1 MKMIFRVADNRISSS
16 SQIFNDLMAAVEPET
31 TTTTTT
37 TTTTEKPLVRGYNP
51 EAKLNGGYVY
61 YYHPRDLIALEDN
74 SIDNNN
80 NNINRRNNNYDR
92 DIDINIWKKEALR
105 YTSNSG
111 SSNVSSMF
119 AICLA
124 LLTSLVYTWK

>member
-1 MKMIFRVADNRISSS
+1 MKMIFRVADNRIST
-16 SQIFNDLMAAVEPET
+16 SQIFNDLMAAVEPPT

-80 NNINRRNNNYDR
+80 MNHRNNNNYDR

-105 YTSNSG
+105 YTSSSG
-111 SSNVSSMF
+111 SSNVGSMF
-119 AICLA
+119 PLCLA
-124 LLTSLVYTWK
+124 LLTSLVYTWKKM